1 MRQYGSMSIEKI
13 MIIIYHNFRYC
24 LMSYSL
30 TNDSALRLKS
40 MPKYFVLFRFFP
52 FNFTFF
58 WKRPPTSFLIFPV
71 FSTFVVLLWVDK
83 HLELNDHLA
92 AALLCSNASKRVTKN
107 FKLGCMKKV
116 CCANWGKIIKNVG
129 ENVLVFFKYSEPYT
143 ITIVSDLF
151 DVMQKV

>member
-1 MRQYGSMSIEKI
+1 
-13 MIIIYHNFRYC
+13 MIIIYHTFRYW
-24 LMSYSL
+24 L

-107 FKLGCMKKV
+107 FKLGCMKRR
-116 CCANWGKIIKNVG
+116 CAVQTGVKSSKMLGKMFFLSRFSACRKNRLISPG
-129 ENVLVFFKYSEPYT
+129 KLTDYYPIAT
-143 ITIVSDLF
+143 L
-151 DVMQKV
+151 